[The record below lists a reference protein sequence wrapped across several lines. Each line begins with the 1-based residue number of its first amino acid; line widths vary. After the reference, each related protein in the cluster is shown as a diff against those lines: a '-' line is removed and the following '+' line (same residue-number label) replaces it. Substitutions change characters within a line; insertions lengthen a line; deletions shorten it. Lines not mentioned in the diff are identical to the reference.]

1 MLTSLCDCVS
11 FRVFL
16 LVCVPTCPTSH
27 PSAFPCSVC
36 VYPARVPAHVCARMC
51 VCLHVCV
58 CNAPL
63 LTPQPFPLVCVSTQC
78 VCLHMCAHMC
88 VHMCVFLHMCVHMC
102 VYVCVHVHMCVS
114 AHVCVCNAPLLTLQL
129 FPLVCVCTCVCLQVC
144 VCVCVC
150 TCSTSHPSEFSA
162 HLLFP
167 FPSLCATLSRLVF
180 CKGNKIHLWQV
191 SYLQIRWAQS
201 SVLALT
207 CSAEAQAR
215 LGKPSGGI
223 WKERGTC
230 PNSRHDWD

>member
-1 MLTSLCDCVS
+1 MFTSLCDCVS

-63 LTPQPFPLVCVSTQC
+63 LT
-78 VCLHMCAHMC
+78 
-88 VHMCVFLHMCVHMC
+88 
-102 VYVCVHVHMCVS
+102 
-114 AHVCVCNAPLLTLQL
+114 LQL
-129 FPLVCVCTCVCLQVC
+129 FPLVCVCTCVCLHVC